1 VLGDSKKGSDPSTGE
16 TLANQ
21 PEIVVFADGSTAQG
35 FRHFGDVV
43 AFGQPGL
50 ADNRPNPQ
58 YDHRG
63 NTVLIK
69 TESGRYFGLGQG
81 VLVMLPELDRKTGGF
96 GHVVGQQVPAIG
108 LNEVAPNGL
117 PELRVKKPWPV
128 IDHTDPIDS
137 VLVEHY
143 TDYPADLEGA
153 EHVGTPSPFDSA
165 KEHLERVA
173 KAMRGQ

>member
-1 VLGDSKKGSDPSTGE
+1 
-16 TLANQ
+16 
-21 PEIVVFADGSTAQG
+21 
-35 FRHFGDVV
+35 
-43 AFGQPGL
+43 
-50 ADNRPNPQ
+50 
-58 YDHRG
+58 
-63 NTVLIK
+63 VLIK

-81 VLVMLPELDRKTGGF
+81 VMVMLPELDRKTGGF
-96 GHVVGQQVPAIG
+96 GHVGQQVPAIG
-108 LNEVAPNGL
+108 LNEVAPKGL
-117 PELRVKKPWPV
+117 PELRIKKPWPV

-143 TDYPADLEGA
+143 ADYPADLEGA